1 MVSRVLTRE
10 GADPRVMAMFY
21 KAVVQSVLSYGCE
34 TWVVTPRV
42 LAAQEGFQNRM
53 ARRLLGMMPI
63 YLPRED
69 QWDYPLIEEAR
80 EAAGMSTAGQYIKV
94 RRDTLVQNI
103 AARPILELCSAAEKQ
118 SGQPYNCLYRLEQL
132 E

>member
-10 GADPRVMAMFY
+10 GADPRVMGMFY
-21 KAVVQSVLSYGCE
+21 KAVVQSVLLYGCE

-42 LAAQEGFQNRM
+42 LAALEGFHNRM
-53 ARRLLGMMPI
+53 ARWLSGMTPI
-63 YLPRED
+63 YLPQED
-69 QWDYPLIEEAR
+69 WWDYPPIEEAR
-80 EAAGMSTAGQYIKV
+80 EAAGMFTADQYIKV

-103 AARPILELCSAAEKQ
+103 ATRPILELCRAAEKQ
-118 SGQPYNCLYRLEQL
+118 SGQPYNRLYWWEQL